1 MEYIEHGYNA
11 DDMEN
16 IFNQA
21 ARILRNDRYE
31 RPAIWDEQTQR
42 YRLGEPYAVR
52 PCREWHSREQGRY
65 PIHPIIRKALR
76 MSRPTDWQLLLLQ
89 WPHESTTDK
98 MRLAYTRD
106 ERSGEADRQVVT
118 SIGKYLTAHF
128 HNLPAHAVRDLVAL
142 ASDSDMK
149 FVHTT
154 AEMIYHLH
162 RGPRSCMVWGDTDV
176 NNHPYKAYDP
186 ALGWHMAVR
195 IYDGDTVGR
204 ALCNTDANGNKY
216 FVRTYKKCPNGG
228 YSNADETLAAWLKTQ
243 GYLHYSEYPWGTKL
257 TYISRG
263 HNEDQ
268 FLAPYLD
275 GGNQEVDIGYEDGK
289 PKYLVVDDCGTYTCN
304 QTDGTTEESGG
315 EECND
320 CGSREHDDDMYWVGR
335 YDDHRVCESC
345 RDDNYRYA
353 YGSGGSQY
361 YEHEDN
367 VEWVE
372 GWDEYVVSAYISD
385 NDLVR
390 LDNGDLCDEG
400 DAVCI
405 NDRWYHTDD
414 DRIVYCEHDSEY
426 RLVKD
431 CVELHD
437 GEWAH
442 EDDAWKC
449 YATSD
454 WYLKDDVEP
463 VVIDGET
470 YHPDDAPEQDEDDE
484 EDEVAVEQAPLPVSS
499 TSTESDSSSST
510 TYILPPDDERFALVA

>member
-1 MEYIEHGYNA
+1 MQHYVEHGYNA

-21 ARILRNDRYE
+21 ARILRTNQWERQVRYTPE
-31 RPAIWDEQTQR
+31 GVSITEPMIVRPARD
-42 YRLGEPYAVR
+42 
-52 PCREWHSREQGRY
+52 WHEREQARY
-65 PIHPIIRKALR
+65 PIHPIVRKALR
-76 MSRPTDWQLLLLQ
+76 MSRPDDWQLLLLQ
-89 WPHESTTDK
+89 WPHESVTDK

-106 ERSGEADRQVVT
+106 ERSGMQDRQVVT

-128 HNLPAHAVRDLVAL
+128 SNLPAHAVRDLVAL
-142 ASDSDMK
+142 ASNSEMK

-176 NNHPYKAYDP
+176 DNHPYRTYDP
-186 ALGWHMAVR
+186 DLGWHMAVR

-204 ALCNTDANGNKY
+204 ALCNTDENGQKY

-243 GYLHYSEYPWGTKL
+243 GYLHYAEYPEGTKL
-257 TYISRG
+257 KYININRHS
-263 HNEDQ
+263 DD

-275 GGNQEVDIGYEDGK
+275 GGNQRVNIRYEDGK
-289 PKYLVVDDCGTYTCN
+289 PVYLVVDECGDYTCN
-304 QTDGTTEESGG
+304 QTDGSTEGAGG
-315 EECND
+315 EDCED
-320 CGSREHDDDMYWVGR
+320 CGNRYDEGDMYWVGR
-335 YDDHRVCESC
+335 YDDRRVCESC
-345 RDDNYRYA
+345 QSDNYRYG
-353 YGSGGSQY
+353 YGANGNQY
-361 YEHEDN
+361 YIPEDDA
-367 VEWVE
+367 EWVE
-372 GWDEYVVSAYISD
+372 GWDEYVD
-385 NDLVR
+385 NNYLDDNNLVR
-390 LDNGDLCDEG
+390 LENGELCSED

-405 NDRWYHTDD
+405 DGDWYHNDD
-414 DRIVYCEHDSEY
+414 ERIIYCEHDSEY

-431 CVELHD
+431 CVQLHD

-454 WYLKDDVEP
+454 WYLKSDVEP

-470 YHPDDAPEQDEDDE
+470 YHPDDAPEQD
-484 EDEVAVEQAPLPVSS
+484 
-499 TSTESDSSSST
+499 TE
-510 TYILPPDDERFALVA
+510 